1 MNIQLL
7 IIKKKYLENPYT
19 NGFFSGDGTYTNI
32 TNNKKKLCAFKC
44 LENQQYCK
52 RHIFNKIIEKC
63 ELRDDNMCNAYSYEK
78 KPHIT
83 LYSDKIKSIRTFNI
97 YSKGEC
103 YNNKLSVTLVPTL
116 EEKYFV
122 PINYSIE
129 SKMAWFSGYCDADGS
144 ISRNGTNQ
152 SLQVSSINKDFLI
165 NIKLMLQTCGL
176 NSIVRLNMCER
187 RSELPKND
195 GSGEYREYDCKN
207 IWRLLIASNQ
217 LQHLLALGFSPKR
230 LKIYKCEY
238 QRSANKFISVQKIVD
253 NKRVD
258 KTYCF
263 NERHAGIFNGLITSQ
278 CTEILEYSDD
288 NETAVCNLASI
299 SLPAFV
305 KDDLTFDYD
314 KLIYVTGVLVKNLN
328 NIIDINFY
336 PNQKTKRS
344 NFRHRPIGIG
354 VQGLADTFI
363 KMNLPFTS
371 DGAKEINKNIFETI
385 YYGAVKMSMEISK
398 KRQQDMSFLKENYNL
413 NNWSFI
419 DEDDDMCKKYKI
431 YNNSE
436 ASIGNA
442 VILDNKI
449 EELLNKYKPI
459 FAEIT
464 NLDNEYTGAYSSFL
478 GSPMSKGIF
487 QFDMWNVKPTMGYD
501 WESLRHDVINYG
513 IRNSLLVAPMP
524 TASTAQILGNNEVL
538 NL

>member
-1 MNIQLL
+1 M
-7 IIKKKYLENPYT
+7 
-19 NGFFSGDGTYTNI
+19 
-32 TNNKKKLCAFKC
+32 
-44 LENQQYCK
+44 
-52 RHIFNKIIEKC
+52 
-63 ELRDDNMCNAYSYEK
+63 
-78 KPHIT
+78 
-83 LYSDKIKSIRTFNI
+83 
-97 YSKGEC
+97 
-103 YNNKLSVTLVPTL
+103 
-116 EEKYFV
+116 
-122 PINYSIE
+122 
-129 SKMAWFSGYCDADGS
+129 
-144 ISRNGTNQ
+144 
-152 SLQVSSINKDFLI
+152 
-165 NIKLMLQTCGL
+165 
-176 NSIVRLNMCER
+176 
-187 RSELPKND
+187 
-195 GSGEYREYDCKN
+195 
-207 IWRLLIASNQ
+207 
-217 LQHLLALGFSPKR
+217 
-230 LKIYKCEY
+230 
-238 QRSANKFISVQKIVD
+238 QKIVD

-263 NERHAGIFNGLITSQ
+263 NESKRHAGIFNGLITSQ

-524 TASTAQILGNNEVL
+524 TASTAQILGNNECFEPLTSNIYSRRTLAGEFVIVNNSLVKDLQAINLWNEDIKNNIIANRGSVQYINGLPDDLREKYKIVWELPMRDIIDMSRDRGAFICQSQSL
-538 NL
+538 NLWVENPDPKILTNIHFYSWQAGLKTGMYYLRRKPKHQPQQFTIEPENNSNNNDKDDEDNKECFMCSG